1 LILEQLLNGVL
12 SVSLEE
18 ANVHISV
25 DSYEEWMDFEKVL
38 ANRDTTI
45 ALVRLVEFKKY
56 VRPLTLNVVL
66 EEENFNEGGT
76 L

>member
-1 LILEQLLNGVL
+1 LEQLLNGVL

-38 ANRDTTI
+38 ANRDTSHTTI

-56 VRPLTLNVVL
+56 LRPLTLKFCNRRRK
-66 EEENFNEGGT
+66 FQ
-76 L
+76 

>member
-1 LILEQLLNGVL
+1 
-12 SVSLEE
+12 
-18 ANVHISV
+18 
-25 DSYEEWMDFEKVL
+25 MDFEKVL